1 LCRSV
6 LGSATLFGFVIL
18 SFFFKQQIWQLWK
31 ECWRSELRVS
41 PLGKGTM
48 VGLWALLEREGRH
61 ICGAQREG
69 LGRASVVSGWR
80 RGACPVWEM
89 EVRRRLRVC
98 RVFVEVGV
106 H

>member
-1 LCRSV
+1 
-6 LGSATLFGFVIL
+6 
-18 SFFFKQQIWQLWK
+18 
-31 ECWRSELRVS
+31 
-41 PLGKGTM
+41 M
-48 VGLWALLEREGRH
+48 MGLWALLEREGRQ
-61 ICGAQREG
+61 ICGPQREG